1 MESFFIS
8 LKLSA
13 DFDSYDDE
21 VLLEKNY
28 QSFFK
33 PILTF
38 LYSHE
43 NFLLTIEFTGYQ
55 LHYYS
60 RKHPESIDLLRELYG
75 RKQIEILGS
84 GYYNPV
90 FPILFPVDRSGQ
102 IEKMTS
108 ELRSSTGKRPYGM
121 YLFGSIWDPSLITTI
136 QSCGLE
142 YIVLD
147 STLIPRKNLNCYPL
161 IVSEQGKSV
170 KILPVH
176 KELSPAQTEP
186 YEAWK
191 DRVGKFF
198 TRNADKKTVR
208 GNSDAPIACVPFSL
222 EKLEALIS
230 VSFFN
235 NLDYSKL
242 ALPHNYFRTCRAYFS
257 SYIPAGMEWDI
268 AQWSLEPFVQTEN
281 NSHFP
286 LTIYDYLNLYPQNRR
301 LYERM
306 MYVSLLVNQC
316 KGGDKMRKN
325 AAREELWKAQSGGS
339 YISLYLGLP
348 AVAKNRQ
355 MAFRLLNEAEKN
367 IRESQNE
374 MVESLGSYDYDND
387 GLNEYVAKMEKFQA
401 VVSLKSGQISEFNG
415 IRSSANYTA
424 SLSRLDKFEN
434 FEDGYN
440 RGFFIEHLIDE
451 SSFSSLVSSAV
462 TSPFFSKVQFTEKKF
477 VPKRNE
483 IHLEGTGLFM
493 QKIPVLL
500 KKNYT
505 FSSTGITVQYIVRN
519 DSNSDLKG
527 IFSCELNFAQ
537 TRFEKNFSKD
547 SQYSLEVIL
556 NGKHEEF
563 SGDKSIDSR
572 AGLSYLQIKDSA
584 DKKAFVIEPNE
595 ECGIATSM
603 ILFRRPDTS
612 LEPTET
618 SKTLCANMFWN
629 IDLSAGMET
638 ERTVNLTF
646 VDMKK

>member
-1 MESFFIS
+1 
-8 LKLSA
+8 
-13 DFDSYDDE
+13 
-21 VLLEKNY
+21 
-28 QSFFK
+28 
-33 PILTF
+33 
-38 LYSHE
+38 
-43 NFLLTIEFTGYQ
+43 
-55 LHYYS
+55 
-60 RKHPESIDLLRELYG
+60 
-75 RKQIEILGS
+75 
-84 GYYNPV
+84 
-90 FPILFPVDRSGQ
+90 
-102 IEKMTS
+102 
-108 ELRSSTGKRPYGM
+108 
-121 YLFGSIWDPSLITTI
+121 
-136 QSCGLE
+136 
-142 YIVLD
+142 
-147 STLIPRKNLNCYPL
+147 
-161 IVSEQGKSV
+161 
-170 KILPVH
+170 
-176 KELSPAQTEP
+176 
-186 YEAWK
+186 
-191 DRVGKFF
+191 
-198 TRNADKKTVR
+198 
-208 GNSDAPIACVPFSL
+208 
-222 EKLEALIS
+222 
-230 VSFFN
+230 
-235 NLDYSKL
+235 
-242 ALPHNYFRTCRAYFS
+242 
-257 SYIPAGMEWDI
+257 
-268 AQWSLEPFVQTEN
+268 
-281 NSHFP
+281 
-286 LTIYDYLNLYPQNRR
+286 
-301 LYERM
+301 
-306 MYVSLLVNQC
+306 
-316 KGGDKMRKN
+316 
-325 AAREELWKAQSGGS
+325 
-339 YISLYLGLP
+339 
-348 AVAKNRQ
+348 

-618 SKTLCANMFWN
+618 SKTLCANLFWN